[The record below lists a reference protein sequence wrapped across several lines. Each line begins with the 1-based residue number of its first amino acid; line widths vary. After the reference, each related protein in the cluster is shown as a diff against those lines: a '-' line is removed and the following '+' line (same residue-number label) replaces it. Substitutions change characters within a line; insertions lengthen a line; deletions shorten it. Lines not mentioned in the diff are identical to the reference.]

1 MAEQKLKGT
10 EAEEQRL
17 AKCESITSVH
27 LDLLLE
33 CGDAGGRGSVLWSVL
48 RWCRSQARAD

>member
-17 AKCESITSVH
+17 AKCGSTTSVH

-33 CGDAGGRGSVLWSVL
+33 CGDAGDGISALE
-48 RWCRSQARAD
+48 CP